1 MVEGLNNFLSAGIGA
16 GLMAIVNNVISHR
29 IKKNDKEDER
39 IAALTESQK
48 LLMQDRVRYLG
59 SKFIEEKKISLE
71 DKEMLQAMHKAYQ
84 ALGGNGHLDTVMR
97 EVDKLQIVPDIH

>member
-1 MVEGLNNFLSAGIGA
+1 MDVMTTILSAGVGA
-16 GLMAIVNNVISHR
+16 GIMQIINTVITHR

-39 IAALTESQK
+39 ISALTESQK

-97 EVDKLQIVPDIH
+97 EVDKLPIGE

>member
-1 MVEGLNNFLSAGIGA
+1 MESLNNFLSAGIGA
-16 GLMAIVNNVISHR
+16 GVMAIANTFFNHWL
-29 IKKNDKEDER
+29 KKNDKEDER

-97 EVDKLQIVPDIH
+97 EVDKLPIGE